1 MKLTDEH
8 KILDDKVKGNQAQY
22 DLSRKAAKISA
33 LSSKNLL
40 DKYEYLT
47 GEDLGCKPNVFEKG
61 KFECS
66 PLGMP
71 LKKAFKKEEVKI
83 IAKSKSDFNYD
94 NNHTFYK
101 LYKGYEELKIC
112 H

>member
-8 KILDDKVKGNQAQY
+8 KILDGKIKGNQAQY

-33 LSSKNLL
+33 FSSKNLL
-40 DKYEYLT
+40 DKYEYLS

-66 PLGMP
+66 PFGVP
-71 LKKAFKKEEVKI
+71 LNKAFKKDEVKI

-94 NNHTFYK
+94 KNHT
-101 LYKGYEELKIC
+101 LQRI
-112 H
+112 